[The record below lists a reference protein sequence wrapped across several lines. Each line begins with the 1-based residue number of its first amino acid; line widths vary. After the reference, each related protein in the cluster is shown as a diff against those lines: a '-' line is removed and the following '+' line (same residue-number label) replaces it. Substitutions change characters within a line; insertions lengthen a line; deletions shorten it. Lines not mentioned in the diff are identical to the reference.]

1 MKFKSAFVAGHNGMV
16 GSAIVR
22 NLELNNYFNN
32 IITVNREELD
42 LTNQKQTFDF
52 LKKSRPDYI
61 FIASAKVGGIHANST
76 MPADFIYQNLIIQ
89 CNLIHGAFQAGVNN
103 LMFLGSSCI
112 YPKKTKQPIKENQ
125 ILSGPLE
132 PTNEPYAIAKI
143 AGLKLCESYNKQ
155 YNTNYISVM
164 PTNLYGL
171 GDNYHPENSHV
182 IPALI
187 RKFHEAKIQ
196 GTSQV
201 TIWGSGNPK
210 REFLFSDDLAEAI
223 TFLATVPRYKFKDNL
238 NHINIGYGSDIT
250 IFELAKMI
258 KEVVGFKGEI
268 IFDKTKPDG
277 THRKL
282 LDNSIINQLGWK
294 PKIDLKQGLNLA
306 LKDFLIFINKDKLS

>member
-1 MKFKSAFVAGHNGMV
+1 
-16 GSAIVR
+16 
-22 NLELNNYFNN
+22 
-32 IITVNREELD
+32 
-42 LTNQKQTFDF
+42 
-52 LKKSRPDYI
+52 
-61 FIASAKVGGIHANST
+61 
-76 MPADFIYQNLIIQ
+76 LIIQ